1 MMIMKMFPKK
11 LLSRIKQYAQSFKI
25 LSAFELI
32 KIHLQFC
39 SQRVAAFPVT
49 GSVVL
54 LVNDM
59 ISSFAFQPR
68 RAVGASVLDQQQS
81 VGDMNFNSVEFYLCR
96 LNVNSQGFNLKDIA
110 IQLFVLNFWSILP
123 EDWISQK
130 TYLVYKLIVKVHRDN
145 MTVYFICVL
154 KKYHNYFGRNMLYY
168 WFYYSFLLR
177 FANKSF
183 LLTRK

>member
-68 RAVGASVLDQQQS
+68 RAAGASVLDQQQS

-110 IQLFVLNFWSILP
+110 IQLFVLNF
-123 EDWISQK
+123 
-130 TYLVYKLIVKVHRDN
+130 
-145 MTVYFICVL
+145 
-154 KKYHNYFGRNMLYY
+154 
-168 WFYYSFLLR
+168 
-177 FANKSF
+177 
-183 LLTRK
+183 